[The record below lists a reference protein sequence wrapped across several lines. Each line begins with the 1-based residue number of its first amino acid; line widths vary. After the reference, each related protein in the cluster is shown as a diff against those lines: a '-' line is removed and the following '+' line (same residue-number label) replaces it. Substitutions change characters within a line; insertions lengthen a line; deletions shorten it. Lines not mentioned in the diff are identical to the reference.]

1 MFAMT
6 NGGYITHPATVAG
19 IVAAV
24 VMLAVVTWAC
34 AIGGDE

>member
-1 MFAMT
+1 MLAMT
-6 NGGYITHPATVAG
+6 NGPYVTHPATFAG

-24 VMLAVVTWAC
+24 VLLAVVTWAC